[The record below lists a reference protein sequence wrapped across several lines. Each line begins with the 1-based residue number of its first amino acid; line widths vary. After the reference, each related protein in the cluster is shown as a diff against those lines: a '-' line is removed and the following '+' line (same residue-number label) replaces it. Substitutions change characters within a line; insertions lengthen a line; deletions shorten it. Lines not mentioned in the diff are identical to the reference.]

1 LYQKAATH
9 HFGAKS
15 AVEALHLTDNEVR
28 EVPRLSTT
36 RTASG
41 LKKTEALLAGINA
54 GMFDPAPDQFSCP
67 RCPHFFICAATPDG
81 DLTLA

>member
-1 LYQKAATH
+1 
-9 HFGAKS
+9 
-15 AVEALHLTDNEVR
+15 VR